1 MVEFIDSI
9 RNELFDEFINL
20 LDFISLGS
28 INLYDKIT
36 ENLIVTIRTNLRKP
50 RRGDKFLV

>member
-1 MVEFIDSI
+1 MVEFIDNI
-9 RNELFDEFINL
+9 RNELFEEFINL
-20 LDFISLGS
+20 LDLISLES

-50 RRGDKFLV
+50 RCGDKFLV